1 MIAGVLAAAYVAVH
15 ARENKALRQ
24 RRTEQKMI
32 DAEPG
37 VAGEGITK
45 ILPERIDALAG
56 VELPQGVGPA
66 LRDKQAVSEPAQFV
80 IELRSRRGN

>member
-1 MIAGVLAAAYVAVH
+1 MIAGVLAAAYVAVL

-45 ILPERIDALAG
+45 ILPEGIDG
-56 VELPQGVGPA
+56 Q
-66 LRDKQAVSEPAQFV
+66 K
-80 IELRSRRGN
+80 

>member
-1 MIAGVLAAAYVAVH
+1 MIARVLATAHVAVH
-15 ARENKALRQ
+15 AGGNKALRQ

-45 ILPERIDALAG
+45 
-56 VELPQGVGPA
+56 VTKVGKSDGEGTFPGT
-66 LRDKQAVSEPAQFV
+66 RDNDEIAP
-80 IELRSRRGN
+80 